1 MIEYASTI
9 EDFDELVD
17 PWTLARHCLGPE
29 PSRYV
34 LRAIWGEEKSRFVKI
49 ESICFL
55 STEMI
60 KFFFFWAKMTT
71 KFNQGMYARIKAKK
85 NELLF
90 SIGQRKV
97 QVVQKETI

>member
-60 KFFFFWAKMTT
+60 KFFFFLGKDDDQIQSGDVCPHQGKEEWA
-71 KFNQGMYARIKAKK
+71 A
-85 NELLF
+85 L
-90 SIGQRKV
+90 
-97 QVVQKETI
+97 